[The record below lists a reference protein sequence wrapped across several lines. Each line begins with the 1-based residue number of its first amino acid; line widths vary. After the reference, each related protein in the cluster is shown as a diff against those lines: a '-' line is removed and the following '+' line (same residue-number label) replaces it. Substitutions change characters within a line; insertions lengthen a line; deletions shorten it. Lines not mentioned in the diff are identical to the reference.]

1 MASTAWRT
9 CLGICDSGTLR
20 RFSRPAVTSA
30 VRSGGSSV
38 ARPMDVP
45 SAARSM
51 RRIVAVAG
59 VPGLAPA
66 GPNTTRIT
74 VPSSFPPRI
83 DSSMAFAPT
92 ANCPASVTCGRPA

>member
-1 MASTAWRT
+1 
-9 CLGICDSGTLR
+9 
-20 RFSRPAVTSA
+20 
-30 VRSGGSSV
+30 
-38 ARPMDVP
+38 
-45 SAARSM
+45 M